1 MIIHCRTKINN
12 IKIRRRRREY
22 VTYTKYNGDQACFC
36 TAVNTLYYKES
47 FYRLR
52 YTGVKY
58 SFPFLSTLDNMNTV
72 TVIKIKFSIY
82 CYYCMSLDLTIVV
95 TKQTIYILILT

>member
-72 TVIKIKFSIY
+72 TVIKL
-82 CYYCMSLDLTIVV
+82 SLAYIVIIV
-95 TKQTIYILILT
+95 CHLILPLLLLSKQFTY